1 MKKEICGDRSPNGEM
16 KCTLIKGHIGNHF
29 CEGQFWPSKPKTLG
43 VSVKDELSIGDK
55 TGG

>member
-29 CEGQFWPSKPKTLG
+29 CDGQFWPSKPKTLG